1 LSMRGRGAF
10 RKLANRGIAMLRIV
24 ARRAFTLVEL
34 LVVIAIIGILIAL
47 LLPAIQ
53 AARESARRSQC
64 LNNIRQCGLA
74 IHNYN
79 DAQKILP
86 AGSYFNLGRGS
97 IMIRLLPFI
106 EEATLFKQ
114 FNLGKD
120 GVTLSPA
127 TESQVESGTST
138 LLGSRIIPAY
148 LCPSDTHEKV
158 SSAGRALHNYAA
170 SKGPTADNP
179 NSSCLCTPAYNSFS
193 AATYDVKG
201 KAAGVFQRLA
211 DPIKLRKIS
220 DGLSKTIFMGEVRPE
235 CSTHHTQGWAATNN
249 GQGLTSTLIPI
260 NFDSCNANATD
271 KCNQPCNWQT
281 ELGFRSAHTGG
292 AFFVFGD
299 CSVHFLVETMD
310 HQTYQYYGNKADG
323 RTVPSPD

>member
-1 LSMRGRGAF
+1 MGTLEARLLAGESDMHRSLLRRG
-10 RKLANRGIAMLRIV
+10 
-24 ARRAFTLVEL
+24 FTLVEL

-53 AARESARRSQC
+53 AAREAARRSQC

-86 AGSYFNLGRGS
+86 AGAYFNQGRGS
-97 IMIRLLPFI
+97 IMIRLLPYI

-127 TESQVESGTST
+127 TESQVQTGTST
-138 LLGSRIIPAY
+138 LLGSRVISAY
-148 LCPSDTHEKV
+148 LCPSDTHERV

-170 SKGPTADNP
+170 SKGPTNDITS
-179 NSSCLCTPAYNSFS
+179 SSCSCTPDYNSFG
-193 AATYDVKG
+193 AAAYDVPN

-211 DPIKLRKIS
+211 DPIKLRKIT
-220 DGLSKTIFMGEVRPE
+220 DGLSKTIFMGEVRPD
-235 CSTHHTQGWAATNN
+235 CSIHHTQGWAATNN
-249 GQGLTSTLIPI
+249 GQGLTSTIIPI
-260 NFDSCNANATD
+260 NFDSCNNSATD
-271 KCNQPCNWQT
+271 GCNRPCNWRT
-281 ELGFRSAHTGG
+281 ELGFRSAHVGG

-299 CSVHFLVETMD
+299 GSVHFLEETID
-310 HQTYQYYGNKADG
+310 HPTYQYYGNKADG
-323 RTVPSPD
+323 KPVPSPL

>member
-1 LSMRGRGAF
+1 MLLLDGD
-10 RKLANRGIAMLRIV
+10 IAMNY
-24 ARRAFTLVEL
+24 ATSRRAFTLVEL

-64 LNNIRQCGLA
+64 LNNIRQLGLA

-86 AGSYFNLGRGS
+86 AGAYFNLGRGS
-97 IMIRLLPFI
+97 IMIRLLPYI
-106 EEATLFKQ
+106 EEGTLFKQ

-127 TESQVESGTST
+127 TESQVQQGTST
-138 LLGSRIIPAY
+138 LLGSQVIPAF
-148 LCPSDTHEKV
+148 LCPSDTNERV
-158 SSAGRALHNYAA
+158 SAAGRALHNYAA
-170 SKGPTADNP
+170 SKGPTADIT
-179 NSSCLCTPAYNSFS
+179 SSACSCTPDYNSFS
-193 AATYDVKG
+193 AAAYDAKG

-220 DGLSKTIFMGEVRPE
+220 DGLSKTIFMGEVRPD
-235 CSTHHTQGWAATNN
+235 CSNHHMQGWAATNN
-249 GQGLTSTLIPI
+249 GQGLTSTIIPI
-260 NFDSCNANATD
+260 NFDSCNNAATD
-271 KCNQPCNWQT
+271 GCNRPCNWRT

-299 CSVHFLVETMD
+299 SSVHFLEETID
-310 HQTYQYYGNKADG
+310 HRTYQYYGNKADG
-323 RTVPSPD
+323 MTVPSPP